1 MGENSGRSAKHL
13 IFSYKKDPTLL
24 DHRHP
29 VNMNDLYCLV
39 NQEQH
44 YRIIKHTYQ
53 CLLTS
58 FAILSNFLGGR
69 GVGRIEKD
77 TTKKKSVTQVISR
90 KTGLDRSSE
99 HEASGEKCRCRQ
111 ERAKRINTL

>member
-1 MGENSGRSAKHL
+1 MGENSGRSAKHP
-13 IFSYKKDPTLL
+13 ICSHKKDPTLL

-58 FAILSNFLGGR
+58 FAILSNFLGGE
-69 GVGRIEKD
+69 GGGKD
-77 TTKKKSVTQVISR
+77 R
-90 KTGLDRSSE
+90 KTVQQ
-99 HEASGEKCRCRQ
+99 KN
-111 ERAKRINTL
+111 RA

>member
-1 MGENSGRSAKHL
+1 MGENSGRSAKHP
-13 IFSYKKDPTLL
+13 ICSHKKDPTLL

-53 CLLTS
+53 CLLTG
-58 FAILSNFLGGR
+58 FVILSNFWGGEGKDR
-69 GVGRIEKD
+69 KRYNKKIERD
-77 TTKKKSVTQVISR
+77 TNDFWENRFRPV
-90 KTGLDRSSE
+90 
-99 HEASGEKCRCRQ
+99 
-111 ERAKRINTL
+111 ERARGEWRKV

>member
-53 CLLTS
+53 CLLTG
-58 FAILSNFLGGR
+58 FVILSNFLGGGKDR
-69 GVGRIEKD
+69 KRYNKKIERD
-77 TTKKKSVTQVISR
+77 TSD
-90 KTGLDRSSE
+90 L
-99 HEASGEKCRCRQ
+99 
-111 ERAKRINTL
+111 